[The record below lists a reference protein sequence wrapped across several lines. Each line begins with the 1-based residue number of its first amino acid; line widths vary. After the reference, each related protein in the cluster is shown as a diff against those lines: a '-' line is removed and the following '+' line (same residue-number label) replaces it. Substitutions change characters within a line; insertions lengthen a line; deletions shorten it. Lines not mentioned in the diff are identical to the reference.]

1 MQFRNNEEIRARL
14 HPDTATGSGEW
25 VDVAGLI
32 APKSEIERLIDSI
45 ETGSVNRLK
54 DINAEFEQMHL
65 NYYTYEWTWAYGKIE
80 EFYGICPEEMTA
92 TDIIRIVEK
101 WKEAVV
107 GLDNM
112 LYEDAR
118 KEFSL
123 ASMTGFGADGSRQE
137 KKQDFEQVRGD
148 FESNPFVTAVLK
160 HIEVKT
166 ALGDELIGRM
176 KQVAG

>member
-1 MQFRNNEEIRARL
+1 MGNSIIKRLEEMQFRNNEEIRARL

-32 APKSEIERLIDSI
+32 APKSESERLIDSI

-101 WKEAVV
+101 WKEA
-107 GLDNM
+107 
-112 LYEDAR
+112 
-118 KEFSL
+118 
-123 ASMTGFGADGSRQE
+123 
-137 KKQDFEQVRGD
+137 
-148 FESNPFVTAVLK
+148 
-160 HIEVKT
+160 
-166 ALGDELIGRM
+166 
-176 KQVAG
+176 